1 MKTFDYT
8 TRSKKVLGDLHTPVS
23 IYLKVRDIYPQ
34 SALMES
40 SDYHAGE
47 NSLSFIALCPL
58 ASIGVNS
65 GVCTMTFPDGC
76 REKRMIDES
85 FTVEKAINDFIFRF
99 RVSGDESRVCGL
111 YGYTT
116 FNAVKYFENIP
127 VKESHDECNDAPDLL
142 YILYKT
148 EHSHHD
154 NSG

>member
-8 TRSKKVLGDLHTPVS
+8 THTKKVLGDLHTPVS

-65 GVCTMTFPDGC
+65 GVCTMTFPDGS
-76 REKRMIDES
+76 REEKAIDAS
-85 FTVEKAINDFIFRF
+85 FTVEDAMNGFIARF
-99 RVSGDESRVCGL
+99 RVSGEESRVCGL

-116 FNAVKYFENIP
+116 FNAVKYFEEYPRQREPRRTQRRTPTCFISCINR
-127 VKESHDECNDAPDLL
+127 
-142 YILYKT
+142 
-148 EHSHHD
+148 
-154 NSG
+154 